1 MAARAMTLEQAEMR
15 AHCAG
20 GHRSKLVLNKKLCHG
35 CITASMRG
43 PAGYQGGGD
52 KARPLNAIGAD
63 TVDYGTEDICLTE
76 FLFAELPS
84 KSFMA
89 VKILY
94 GSRNMEG

>member
-1 MAARAMTLEQAEMR
+1 VEQ
-15 AHCAG
+15 HLLQVLG
-20 GHRSKLVLNKKLCHG
+20 TQGSDLVQVSDRRC
-35 CITASMRG
+35 
-43 PAGYQGGGD
+43 
-52 KARPLNAIGAD
+52 
-63 TVDYGTEDICLTE
+63 CLTE